1 MIDWLPIDTSSPA
14 PLAGLR
20 VLDLSE
26 LLPGPFMTQ
35 SLVELGADVIKV
47 ERPPHGDPIRRAAP
61 ALFTAVNRGKRAL
74 RVDLKTEAGVAT
86 VLALAAGADVMV
98 ESFRPGVI
106 ARLGLDWQRLRQL
119 NARLVLASLSGY
131 GATGPRAQWP
141 GHDLNYLAAAGVV
154 GMAMKGDAGSPS
166 FGVPVADLAGATYA
180 LAAVQTA
187 LLHRVRSGRGQHL
200 DISLTDCAAHWM
212 NPRLAALD
220 DAGGDAVRARQAA
233 QQRPAYGTFRCL
245 DGRALTVAALEDH
258 FWRALVEALPLSA
271 FDAPAFAQYAGSGR
285 GGARHQRRHSG
296 CTRRREQT
304 DGTRQVGCGRRAGGR
319 GRGVGRIAGITRSGG
334 SAAVRPDGRRS
345 LVAISRC
352 IGGRNSFCCQPTCAR
367 LKAGLRQRPR
377 ASPTPPTKRHTGSGT
392 TTPPLSQVVKARLSR
407 EQRAGARAWTA
418 TVQVTGSDVAGARRI
433 CRGARAPSR
442 LYRQACGAVNIL
454 RVRSR

>member
-1 MIDWLPIDTSSPA
+1 MTDWLPIDPA
-14 PLAGLR
+14 RPEPLAGLR

-61 ALFTAVNRGKRAL
+61 ALFTAVNRGKRSL

-106 ARLGLDWQRLRQL
+106 ARLGLDWLRLQQV
-119 NARLVLASLSGY
+119 NPRLVLVSLSGY
-131 GATGPRAQWP
+131 GATGPRSQWP

-154 GMAMKGDAGSPS
+154 GMAMKGDAPSPS

-200 DISLTDCAAHWM
+200 DIALTDCAAHWM
-212 NPRLAALD
+212 NPRLAALY
-220 DAGGDAVRARQAA
+220 DAGGDAARARKAV

-245 DGRALTVAALEDH
+245 DGRAITVAALEDH
-258 FWRALVEALPLSA
+258 FWRALVQALPLSA
-271 FDAPAFAQYAGSGR
+271 FDTPAFAPYAGRVAAAPDVNAAIAGVLAAENSWTALVR
-285 GGARHQRRHSG
+285 LAAADVPVAEVVPLDELPESPALADRQRFVL
-296 CTRRREQT
+296 T
-304 DGTRQVGCGRRAGGR
+304 
-319 GRGVGRIAGITRSGG
+319 GVGPLLRFPVVLEGVVP
-334 SAAVRPDGRRS
+334 SAASQAAPD
-345 LVAISRC
+345 
-352 IGGRNSFCCQPTCAR
+352 
-367 LKAGLRQRPR
+367 
-377 ASPTPPTKRHTGSGT
+377 
-392 TTPPLSQVVKARLSR
+392 
-407 EQRAGARAWTA
+407 
-418 TVQVTGSDVAGARRI
+418 
-433 CRGARAPSR
+433 
-442 LYRQACGAVNIL
+442 
-454 RVRSR
+454 

>member
-1 MIDWLPIDTSSPA
+1 MMDWLPLDANGTA

-74 RVDLKTEAGVAT
+74 QVDLKTEAGLAT
-86 VLALAAGADVMV
+86 VLALADGADVMV

-106 ARLGLDWQRLRQL
+106 ARLGLDWPRLQQR

-131 GATGPRAQWP
+131 GSTGPCAQWP
-141 GHDLNYLAAAGVV
+141 GHDLNYLAASGVV
-154 GMAMKGDAGSPS
+154 GMAMKGEAGSPS

-200 DISLTDCAAHWM
+200 DISLTDCVAHWM
-212 NPRLAALD
+212 NPRLSALY
-220 DAGGDAVRARQAA
+220 DAGGDAARARQAV
-233 QQRPAYGTFRCL
+233 QQRPAYGTFRCR

-258 FWRALVEALPLSA
+258 FWRALVVALPLPA
-271 FDAPAFAQYAGSGR
+271 FDVPALAHYPGRAAAAEAIHAAIAAALGEQDSRHALERLIAADVPVAEVVALDELPTSPALAGRGLFVDTVVGPLLRFPVRLDGVCAPAACLPAPKHIAQS
-285 GGARHQRRHSG
+285 
-296 CTRRREQT
+296 
-304 DGTRQVGCGRRAGGR
+304 
-319 GRGVGRIAGITRSGG
+319 
-334 SAAVRPDGRRS
+334 
-345 LVAISRC
+345 
-352 IGGRNSFCCQPTCAR
+352 
-367 LKAGLRQRPR
+367 
-377 ASPTPPTKRHTGSGT
+377 
-392 TTPPLSQVVKARLSR
+392 
-407 EQRAGARAWTA
+407 
-418 TVQVTGSDVAGARRI
+418 
-433 CRGARAPSR
+433 
-442 LYRQACGAVNIL
+442 
-454 RVRSR
+454 